1 MKKITGMSVGLV
13 GVVIVLLVLRLMNR
27 SGALTGARA
36 PAVMAPAAA
45 PAAAVET
52 WREEARAAHARG
64 TAWLAAQQG
73 ETGAWSDPRFP
84 ALSGL
89 ALWALAGS
97 DDAASRASADRAVA
111 FLLSCV
117 QTNGGIYAEVPG
129 RKGGGLSNYN
139 TAICLTALH
148 ATGRRDLTRVIQD
161 ARTFLAASQYE
172 GADEFHFGGFGYD
185 HQNQREYTDLLNTH
199 FAAEAMR
206 RTQDVEDRRPQGEA
220 RADVN
225 WEHVLR
231 YVSGLQAKADDGADN
246 EGGFVYNPLDPKA
259 GAETNDAG
267 RVILRAY
274 GSITYAGLMALLY
287 ADVPR
292 DDPRVVSAVDYAAR
306 HWTLDENPGMGDQ
319 GLYFY
324 YNVIARALDV
334 GAMDV
339 IVRKDG
345 AGEPIHWR
353 AALAQKLVSLQ
364 KPDGSWANANN
375 RFWENDPV
383 LATSYALLALEIATD
398 GKE

>member
-1 MKKITGMSVGLV
+1 
-13 GVVIVLLVLRLMNR
+13 LLVAALAAGLLRW
-27 SGALTGARA
+27 GVPEAAG
-36 PAVMAPAAA
+36 AAA
-45 PAAAVET
+45 PEAVASAPEAI
-52 WREEARAAHARG
+52 WRGEARASAARG
-64 TAWLAAQQG
+64 AAWLAAHQG
-73 ETGAWSDPRFP
+73 ENGVWSDARFP
-84 ALSGL
+84 ALSAL

-97 DDAASRASADRAVA
+97 DDAAAAAAADKAVA
-111 FLLSCV
+111 FLLTCV

-148 ATGRRDLTRVIQD
+148 ATGRKDLTRVIQN
-161 ARTFLAASQYE
+161 ARAFLAASQYT

-185 HQNQREYTDLLNTH
+185 HQNQREYTDLMNTH
-199 FAAEAMR
+199 FAVEAMR
-206 RTQDVEDRRPQGEA
+206 RTQDVEDLRPPGEA
-220 RADVN
+220 RADIN

-231 YVSGLQAKADDGADN
+231 YVERLQAQPEDGDDNA
-246 EGGFVYNPLDPKA
+246 GGFVYNPIDAKA
-259 GAETNDAG
+259 GVETNDAG

-324 YNVIARALDV
+324 YNVIARALTAGRLD
-334 GAMDV
+334 A
-339 IVRKDG
+339 IVRRDG
-345 AGEPIHWR
+345 AGGPIRWR
-353 AALAQKLVSLQ
+353 EELARKVMSLQ
-364 KPDGSWANANN
+364 TPDGSWANENN

-383 LATSYALLALEIATD
+383 LATAYSMLTLQLAA
-398 GKE
+398 GR

>member
-1 MKKITGMSVGLV
+1 MKRNTFHWIL
-13 GVVIVLLVLRLMNR
+13 GVCL
-27 SGALTGARA
+27 
-36 PAVMAPAAA
+36 
-45 PAAAVET
+45 AAAVLTSPLWLRLRAVRHEGT
-52 WREEARAAHARG
+52 GATSVRVVAGAVPEVQPWQSEAREAAARG
-64 TAWLAAQQG
+64 RAWLVSSQG
-73 ETGAWSDPRFP
+73 EAGAWSDARFP

-97 DDAASRASADRAVA
+97 GDAAAGAAADKAVV
-111 FLLSCV
+111 FLLTCV

-148 ATGRRDLTRVIQD
+148 ATGRKDLTRVIQN
-161 ARTFLAASQYE
+161 ARTFLAAAQYE

-185 HQNQREYTDLLNTH
+185 HQNQREYTDLMNTH
-199 FAAEAMR
+199 FAVEAMR
-206 RTQDVEDRRPQGEA
+206 RTQDVEDLRPQGEA

-231 YVSGLQAKADDGADN
+231 YVSSLQAQPEDGAES

-259 GAETNDAG
+259 GVETNATG
-267 RVILRAY
+267 RVVLRAY

-306 HWTLDENPGMGDQ
+306 HWTLDENPGMGSQ

-324 YNVIARALDV
+324 YNVIARALTA
-334 GAMDV
+334 GRIEEIA
-339 IVRKDG
+339 RKDG
-345 AGEPIHWR
+345 AGAPIHWR
-353 AALAQKLVSLQ
+353 EELARKVVSLQ
-364 KPDGSWANANN
+364 KPDGSWANENN

-383 LATSYALLALEIATD
+383 LSTSYALLALQLAAG
-398 GKE
+398 GK